1 VLELP
6 SGGIPEQ
13 HRRPGSRDPPPI
25 RAGELEYEPW
35 GEGAPASGAAA
46 ARARGGGGASDL
58 FWPTEGR
65 AVVGTA
71 VQADYQAVEGK
82 EYRREKE
89 ARKKKGLRESKKI
102 REILTGGSHLS

>member
-1 VLELP
+1 
-6 SGGIPEQ
+6 
-13 HRRPGSRDPPPI
+13 
-25 RAGELEYEPW
+25 
-35 GEGAPASGAAA
+35 
-46 ARARGGGGASDL
+46 
-58 FWPTEGR
+58 
-65 AVVGTA
+65 VGTA